1 MMKKQNLSSVLV
13 IVIFFMSNLLQA
25 QEQPGPIYKGV
36 QPIQLSGPRIGVTFL
51 SDKYVDKIRSKY
63 GVELGSSIAQFGW
76 QFETR
81 FFTMKSGA
89 TAVTEWVFLI
99 GGFEQEKFLPSL
111 SWLIGFRS
119 AGGFEFGGGPNIALS
134 GTCLVLAVGVTIKS
148 EEINF
153 PINLALATSKSGPR
167 FSLLF
172 GFNMR

>member
-1 MMKKQNLSSVLV
+1 MKKQNLSSVLV
-13 IVIFFMSNLLQA
+13 IAIFFMSNLLQA
-25 QEQPGPIYKGV
+25 QEQPGPTYKGV
-36 QPIQLSGPRIGVTFL
+36 QPVQLSGPRIGVTFL
-51 SDKYVDKIRSKY
+51 SDKYVDKIRSEY

-81 FFTMKSGA
+81 FFTLKSGA

-99 GGFEQEKFLPSL
+99 GGFEQERFLPSL
-111 SWLIGFRS
+111 SWLVGFRS
-119 AGGFEFGGGPNIALS
+119 AGGFEFGGGPNLSLS
-134 GTCLVLAVGVTIKS
+134 GTCLVLAVGVTIQS

>member
-1 MMKKQNLSSVLV
+1 MMKKRNLSSVLV
-13 IVIFFMSNLLQA
+13 IAIFFMSNLLQA
-25 QEQPGPIYKGV
+25 QEQPGPTYKVV
-36 QPIQLSGPRIGVTFL
+36 QPVQLSGPRIGVTFL

-63 GVELGSSIAQFGW
+63 DIELEPLVAQFGW

-81 FFTMKSGA
+81 FFTLKNGA
-89 TAVTEWVFLI
+89 TAVSEWVILI
-99 GGFEQEKFLPSL
+99 GGFEQEKFIPSL
-111 SWLIGFRS
+111 SWLIGFRT
-119 AGGFEFGGGPNIALS
+119 AGGFEFGGGPNLALS
-134 GTCLVLAVGVTIKS
+134 GTSMVIAVGVTIQS